1 MDNQVEKSGPNKY
14 ICFRLGKSLRKILR
28 FYDAKLY
35 DYRITPAQMLV
46 LAALG
51 DEDSQKFKELA
62 SRVNMEG
69 STLTGVLDRMERAG
83 LVERR
88 EDPED
93 RRSLLISFSEK
104 GREILPK
111 VLAAADELDK
121 IVKSQIPEDD
131 YQTFLRVVDQIG
143 DNDWMEAK

>member
-1 MDNQVEKSGPNKY
+1 MGNQVEKGGPTKY

-35 DYRITPAQMLV
+35 DYQITPAQMLI
-46 LAALG
+46 LATLG
-51 DEDSQKFKELA
+51 EEDRQKFKELA
-62 SRVNMEG
+62 GRVNMEG

-93 RRSLLISFSEK
+93 RRSLLVIFSEK
-104 GREILPK
+104 GREILPQ
-111 VLAAADELDK
+111 VIAVADEVDK
-121 IVKSQIPEDD
+121 IIRSQIPEDD

-143 DNDWMEAK
+143 DNDWM